1 MMTKRSRRAET
12 EKAWMERLE
21 RFRKHQG
28 SRSDFCRREGITLTG
43 LNYWLSKRTRSES
56 QPVDGRRPSA
66 FAAVEVITERG
77 SQVIGGRGLPDPRWT
92 AEFLRHFLGAS
103 S

>member
-1 MMTKRSRRAET
+1 MMTKRSRRTET
-12 EKAWMERLE
+12 EEVWMERLE

-28 SRSDFCRREGITLTG
+28 SRSDFCRREGITLPG
-43 LNYWLSKRTRSES
+43 LLYWLNKRAGYES
-56 QPVDGRRPSA
+56 PSALGHRRSA
-66 FAAVEVITERG
+66 FATVEVVSE
-77 SQVIGGRGLPDPRWT
+77 SPSPVYGGRGLPDPRWT

>member
-1 MMTKRSRRAET
+1 MEAE
-12 EKAWMERLE
+12 EVWMERLE

-43 LNYWLSKRTRSES
+43 LSYWLKKVSPSENE
-56 QPVDGRRPSA
+56 PALVRRHSA
-66 FAAVEVITERG
+66 FAAVEVVTEQG
-77 SQVIGGRGLPDPRWT
+77 LQVVGGRGLPDPRWT

-103 S
+103 P

>member
-1 MMTKRSRRAET
+1 MTTTRSRRMES
-12 EKAWMERLE
+12 EEVWMERLE

-43 LNYWLSKRTRSES
+43 LSYWLKKVSASENEPTLVRRRSAFVPVEVVSES
-56 QPVDGRRPSA
+56 ISPVCD
-66 FAAVEVITERG
+66 
-77 SQVIGGRGLPDPRWT
+77 GRGLPDPRWT

-103 S
+103 P